1 MKRIVTIAL
10 LAATVLGLAGCSTM
24 KGIGEDIKKAGDA
37 ITGAA
42 KK

>member
-1 MKRIVTIAL
+1 MKRFITLAL
-10 LAATVLGLAGCSTM
+10 LAATVLGTAGCNTL
-24 KGIGEDIKKAGDA
+24 KGIGEDVKKAGDA

>member
-1 MKRIVTIAL
+1 MKRIITIAL
-10 LAATVLGLAGCSTM
+10 LAVTVLGLAGCGTM

>member
-1 MKRIVTIAL
+1 MSL
-10 LAATVLGLAGCSTM
+10 LSLFAATVLGAAGCSTM